1 MLIARNVTPQI
12 IAPGEMVDVYLR
24 RSPLREEREHFQIPA
39 GLSIDEI
46 ITCCGLEPVRL
57 HIAIGG
63 HVIEQKNW
71 ARVRVK
77 PGVSVTIVKVP
88 GKGALRM
95 IAGLVVALA
104 AAVFAPW
111 LAGALLPGLAGTA
124 AGSIATGLI
133 GAGISLAGSL
143 IINALFPIAKPSS
156 LPNTT
161 TLYSIGGAQNQASQY
176 GAIPEIFGTHRISP
190 PYAAGAYTELVGDD
204 QYLRMLFVVGYGPIA
219 VSDLKIG
226 ETAISK
232 FEDVKYKVIEDHTVT
247 PPTLYT
253 KPVYQEDVS
262 VLLDQPTGW
271 VQRTTAD
278 NVDEISVD
286 VSAPSGIYRL
296 KAKDGKRVNYTVTI
310 DVQYKLSSSSTW
322 ISLGTLNLSD
332 GPTQELRFDLTA
344 NSPQAIR
351 RTMTQAVARGKY
363 DIRLSKSSPD
373 YSGKDNV
380 SETVYWT
387 ALRGRRNEPVIS
399 FTKPLTL
406 IEMRIKA
413 TGQLNGTVNTLNC
426 IASPK
431 IRSWNGTTWASGQ
444 VTRNPA
450 DHFRQVLQGNGNA
463 RPVDGSSIDLVSLQ
477 DWHDYC
483 AAKGF
488 TFDLVANE
496 QKSVYDRLTEIAAAG
511 RAAVSFRDGRWG
523 VVWDIADS
531 PIVQHFSP
539 RNSAN
544 FSSTRA
550 YVEMPHGFR
559 VSFIN
564 RDNGYLNDERVVYDD
579 GYTEANATKFEG
591 LDFPGV
597 TDKDLIWK
605 HGRYHLAQLRLQ
617 RETYSL
623 DTDFENLVCTRGDRV
638 RVNHDVVLWGAGSA
652 RVRSVTASPEGVV
665 LDDTLRMEAGKTY
678 SMRFRLAD
686 GSSIVR
692 QITGIDGE
700 FRSFAFSDAGALPTV
715 GDLAQ
720 FGEVGFESVVLRV
733 KSISARQDLSA
744 RLELVDDAP
753 AILTADTGTIPEFQT
768 GIPPVPDYRESPPTA
783 FSYVE
788 TIWTTT
794 PATSAIDIAWQAP
807 DAGAAAS
814 YIVQYRASG
823 DDQWITASSVSA
835 PTIRLIDL
843 ATGVYDARIRAVF
856 ANGELS
862 SFLTGSFT
870 CAIFASNPADI
881 EDFRVSISGDVAMLQ
896 WTLQADQALSHC
908 EIRFT
913 PATAGA
919 TWQTASQLRTNVAG
933 LQAQVP
939 AMVGTYLIKAV
950 NYAGLMSVNAAL
962 VVSTVNPLTAFNAV
976 EALQEDPSFLGTKTN
991 VLVAGGALRLDT
1003 GSDIFEL
1010 VDWFS
1015 VEDYFLSLGG
1025 YVSEGIYEFADIVDL
1040 GSVYTSRVSANVS
1053 AFGDLASLDLFT
1065 RADWF
1070 DVPEYFGLASDSL
1083 WNVRV
1088 EVSSTNDNP
1097 AGSPTWSDWAE
1108 LTTADVSARAYR
1120 FRARLLSLQF
1130 DVTPVVETLA
1140 VTVDMPDR
1148 VIAENDLLVTT
1159 SGRTIS
1165 FSPAYYALS
1174 GIAIAGQNM
1183 QTGDYYQITGKT
1195 ASGFTIVFR
1204 NASGTPVA
1212 RTFDYVAK
1220 GYGYVQ

>member
-1 MLIARNVTPQI
+1 
-12 IAPGEMVDVYLR
+12 MVNVYLR
-24 RSPLREEREHFQIPA
+24 RSPLREQREHFEVPA
-39 GLSIDEI
+39 CLSIVEI
-46 ITCCGLEPVRL
+46 ISFCGIEPVRL
-57 HIAIGG
+57 HVTIGG
-63 HVIEQKNW
+63 HPIEPKNW

-88 GKGALRM
+88 GKGALRA
-95 IAGLVVALA
+95 IAGLVIALV
-104 AAVFAPW
+104 AAVAAPW
-111 LAGALLPGLAGTA
+111 LAGAVLGFTGA
-124 AGSIATGLI
+124 AASVATGLI
-133 GAGISLAGSL
+133 GAGITIAGTLA
-143 IINALFPIAKPSS
+143 INALFPVAKPSNN

-161 TLYSIGGAQNQASQY
+161 TLYSIGGAQNQAAQY

-226 ETAISK
+226 ETEISK
-232 FEDVKYKVIEDHTVT
+232 FEDVRYEIIEDHTVT
-247 PPTLYT
+247 PVTLYT

-262 VLLDQPTGW
+262 VVLDGPTGW

-286 VSAPSGIYRL
+286 VGAPNGVYRL
-296 KAKDGKRVNYTVTI
+296 KAKDGSRVNYTVTV
-310 DVQYKLSSSSTW
+310 DVQYKLSSASTW
-322 ISLGTLNLSD
+322 LALGT
-332 GPTQELRFDLTA
+332 FDLTA
-344 NSPQAIR
+344 NSPQAMR
-351 RTMTQAVARGKY
+351 RTLSKAVARGKY
-363 DIRLSKSSPD
+363 DVRLSKSSPD

-380 SETVYWT
+380 VETVYWT
-387 ALRGRRNEPVIS
+387 AVRGRRNEPVIS

-406 IEMRIKA
+406 IAMRIRA

-431 IRSWNGTTWASGQ
+431 IRAWNGTTWSSGQ

-463 RPVDGSSIDLVSLQ
+463 RPVDGASIDLVSLQ
-477 DWHDYC
+477 DWRDYC
-483 AAKGF
+483 EAKGF
-488 TFDLVANE
+488 TFDLVAND

-550 YVEMPHGFR
+550 YVDMPHGFR

-579 GYTEANATKFEG
+579 GYNEANATKFEG
-591 LDFPGV
+591 LDFSGV

-652 RVRSVTASPEGVV
+652 RVRSVTSSPDGVV

-686 GSSIVR
+686 GSTLVR
-692 QITGIDGE
+692 QVAGIDGE
-700 FRSFAFSDAGALPTV
+700 FRSFAFSDTGELPAT
-715 GDLAQ
+715 GDLAL
-720 FGEVGFESVVLRV
+720 FGENGFESVVLRV
-733 KSISARQDLSA
+733 KSVSARQDLSA
-744 RLELVDDAP
+744 RIELVDDAP
-753 AILTADTGTIPEFQT
+753 AILTADTGTIPEFET
-768 GIPPVPDYRESPPTA
+768 GIAPVPDYRASAPTG

-788 TIWTTT
+788 TVWTTS
-794 PATSAIDIAWQAP
+794 PATSAIDMAWQAP

-814 YIVQYRASG
+814 YIVQYRANG
-823 DDQWITASSVSA
+823 DSQWITTSSVSA
-835 PTIRLIDL
+835 PAIRLVDL
-843 ATGVYDARIRAVF
+843 ATGVYDVRIRAVF

-862 SFLTGSFT
+862 GFLTASFV

-881 EDFRVSISGDVAMLQ
+881 DDFRVAISGDVAMLQ
-896 WTLQADQALSHC
+896 WTLQVDQALSHC
-908 EIRFT
+908 EIRFS
-913 PATAGA
+913 PAVTGA
-919 TWQTASQLRTNVAG
+919 TWQTASQLRTNVVG
-933 LQAQVP
+933 SQAQVP

-950 NYAGLMSVNAAL
+950 NYAGLMSDNAAL

-976 EALQEDPSFLGTKTN
+976 EALQEDPGFTGSKTN
-991 VLVAGGALRLDT
+991 VVAAGGALRLDT
-1003 GSDIFEL
+1003 ASDIFEL

-1015 VEDYFLSLGG
+1015 VDDFFLSIGG
-1025 YVSEGIYEFADIVDL
+1025 FQAEGTYEFADIVDL
-1040 GSVYTSRVSANVS
+1040 GAVYTSRVSASLS
-1053 AFGDLASLDLFT
+1053 AFGEVASLDLFT
-1065 RADWF
+1065 RSDWF
-1070 DVPEYFGLASDSL
+1070 GVPEYFGLASDSL

-1088 EVSSTNDNP
+1088 EVSLTNDNP
-1097 AGSPTWSDWAE
+1097 AGSPTWTDWAE

-1130 DVTPVVETLA
+1130 DVTPVVESLG

-1159 SGRTIS
+1159 SGRTIN
-1165 FSPAYYALS
+1165 FSPAYYELS
-1174 GIAIAGQNM
+1174 GISIAAQDL
-1183 QTGDYYQITGKT
+1183 QTGDYSEITAKT
-1195 ASGFTIVFR
+1195 ASGFTIRFR
-1204 NASGTPVA
+1204 NSSGTPVA
-1212 RTFDYVAK
+1212 RTFDFVAK
-1220 GYGYVQ
+1220 GYGNS

>member
-1 MLIARNVTPQI
+1 
-12 IAPGEMVDVYLR
+12 MVDVYLR
-24 RSPLREEREHFQIPA
+24 RSPLREQREHFEVPA
-39 GLSIDEI
+39 CLTIDEI
-46 ITCCGLEPVRL
+46 ISSCGLEPVRL
-57 HIAIGG
+57 YVTIGG
-63 HVIEQKNW
+63 HAIEPKNW

-88 GKGALRM
+88 GKGALRA

-111 LAGALLPGLAGTA
+111 LAGALLPGLAGTT
-124 AGSIATGLI
+124 AGAIATGLI
-133 GAGISLAGSL
+133 GAGISLAGTL
-143 IINALFPIAKPSS
+143 AINALFPVAKPSS

-161 TLYSIGGAQNQASQY
+161 TLYSIGGAQNQAAQY

-219 VSDLKIG
+219 ISDLKIG
-226 ETAISK
+226 ETDISK
-232 FEDVKYKVIEDHTVT
+232 FEDVRYEIIEDHTVT
-247 PPTLYT
+247 PVTLYT

-262 VLLDQPTGW
+262 VELDGPTGW

-286 VSAPSGIYRL
+286 VGAPNGIYRL
-296 KAKDGKRVNYTVTI
+296 KAKDGSRVNYTVTV
-310 DVQYKLSSSSTW
+310 DVQYKLSSASTW
-322 ISLGTLNLSD
+322 IALGT
-332 GPTQELRFDLTA
+332 FDLTA

-351 RTMTQAVARGKY
+351 RTLSKAVARGKY
-363 DIRLSKSSPD
+363 DVRLSKSSPD

-380 SETVYWT
+380 AETVYWT
-387 ALRGRRNEPVIS
+387 AVRGRRNEPVIS

-406 IEMRIKA
+406 IAMRIRA

-431 IRSWNGTTWASGQ
+431 IRAWNGTTWSSGQ

-463 RPVDGSSIDLVSLQ
+463 RPVDGASIDLDSLQ
-477 DWHDYC
+477 EWHDYC

-488 TFDLVANE
+488 TFDLVAND

-550 YVEMPHGFR
+550 YGDMPHGFR

-591 LDFPGV
+591 LDFSGV

-652 RVRSVTASPEGVV
+652 RVRSVTSSPDGVV

-678 SMRFRLAD
+678 SMRFRLND
-686 GSSIVR
+686 GSTLVR
-692 QITGIDGE
+692 QVTGVDGE
-700 FRSFAFSDAGALPTV
+700 FRSFFFSDAGELPAT
-715 GDLAQ
+715 GDLAL
-720 FGEVGFESVVLRV
+720 FGENGFESVVLRV

-744 RLELVDDAP
+744 RIELVDDAP
-753 AILTADTGTIPEFQT
+753 AILTADTGTIPEFET
-768 GIPPVPDYRESPPTA
+768 GIAPVPDYRASAPTG
-783 FSYVE
+783 FSYLE
-788 TIWTTT
+788 TVWTTS
-794 PATSAIDIAWQAP
+794 PATSAIDLAWQAP

-814 YIVQYRASG
+814 YIVQYRANG
-823 DDQWITASSVSA
+823 DSQWITTSSVSA
-835 PTIRLIDL
+835 PAIRLVDL
-843 ATGVYDARIRAVF
+843 ATGVYDVRIRAVF

-862 SFLTGSFT
+862 GFLTASFV
-870 CAIFASNPADI
+870 CAIFASNPADV
-881 EDFRVSISGDVAMLQ
+881 EDFRVAISGDVAMLQ
-896 WTLQADQALSHC
+896 WTLQVDQALSHC
-908 EIRFT
+908 EIRFS
-913 PATAGA
+913 PAVTGA
-919 TWQTASQLRTNVAG
+919 TWQTASQLRTNVVG
-933 LQAQVP
+933 SQAQVP

-950 NYAGLMSVNAAL
+950 NYAGLMSDNAAL

-976 EALQEDPSFLGTKTN
+976 EALQEDPGFTGSKTN
-991 VLVAGGALRLDT
+991 VVAAGGALRLDT
-1003 GSDIFEL
+1003 ASDIFEL

-1015 VEDYFLSLGG
+1015 VDDFFLSIGG
-1025 YVSEGIYEFADIVDL
+1025 FQAEGTYEFADIVDL
-1040 GSVYTSRVSANVS
+1040 GAVYTSRVSASLS
-1053 AFGDLASLDLFT
+1053 AFGEVASLDLFT
-1065 RADWF
+1065 RSDWF
-1070 DVPEYFGLASDSL
+1070 GVPEYFGLASDSL

-1088 EVSSTNDNP
+1088 EVSLTNDNP
-1097 AGSPTWSDWAE
+1097 AGSPTWTDWAE

-1130 DVTPVVETLA
+1130 DVTPVVEALS

-1159 SGRTIS
+1159 SGRTIN
-1165 FSPAYYALS
+1165 FSPSYHVLS
-1174 GIAIAGQNM
+1174 GVAITAQNM

-1195 ASGFTIVFR
+1195 ASGFTIIFR
-1204 NASGTPVA
+1204 NASGSPVA

>member
-1 MLIARNVTPQI
+1 MLIARNVTPEI

-24 RSPLREEREHFQIPA
+24 RSPLREQREHFEVPA

-46 ITCCGLEPVRL
+46 VSICGLEPLRL
-57 HIAIGG
+57 HVSIGG
-63 HVIEQKNW
+63 HAIEQKNW
-71 ARVRVK
+71 HRVRVK
-77 PGVSVTIVKVP
+77 PGVSVAIVKVP

-111 LAGALLPGLAGTA
+111 LAGTVLGLTGA
-124 AGSIATGLI
+124 AASVATGLI
-133 GAGISLAGSL
+133 GAGISIAGSL
-143 IINALFPIAKPSS
+143 AINALFPVAKPSA
-156 LPNTT
+156 LPSTK
-161 TLYSIGGAQNQASQY
+161 TLYSIGGAQNTAAQY
-176 GAIPEIFGTHRISP
+176 GAIPEIFGTHRVSP
-190 PYAAGAYTELVGDD
+190 PYAAGAYTELSGDD

-232 FEDVKYKVIEDHTVT
+232 FEDVQYEILDDHTVT

-262 VLLDQPTGW
+262 VELDAPTGW

-286 VSAPSGIYRL
+286 VSAPNGVYRL
-296 KAKDGKRVNYTVTI
+296 KSSNGSRVNYTVTV
-310 DVQYKLSSSSTW
+310 DVQYKLSTSSTW
-322 ISLGTLNLSD
+322 LALGT
-332 GPTQELRFDLTA
+332 FDLTS
-344 NSPQAIR
+344 NSPQAVR
-351 RTMTQAVARGKY
+351 RTLSKAVTRGKY
-363 DIRLSKSSPD
+363 DVRLSKSSPD
-373 YSGKDNV
+373 YDGKDNV

-387 ALRGRRNEPVIS
+387 AVRGRRNEPVIS
-399 FTKPLTL
+399 FSKPLTL
-406 IEMRIKA
+406 IAMRIKA

-431 IRSWNGTTWASGQ
+431 IRAWNGLTWSSGQ

-450 DHFRQVLQGNGNA
+450 DHFRQVLQGNANA
-463 RPVDGSSIDLVSLQ
+463 RPVDGASIDLASLQ
-477 DWHDYC
+477 EWHAYC
-483 AAKGF
+483 EAKGF
-488 TFDLVANE
+488 TFDLVASD

-511 RAAVSFRDGRWG
+511 RGAVSFRDGRWG

-550 YVEMPHGFR
+550 YVDMPHGFR

-591 LDFPGV
+591 LDFSGV

-623 DTDFENLVCTRGDRV
+623 DADFENLVCTRGDRV
-638 RVNHDVVLWGAGSA
+638 RVNHDVVLWGGGSA
-652 RVRSVTASPEGVV
+652 RVRSVTSSPDGVV
-665 LDDTLRMEAGKTY
+665 LDDTLQMEADKTY
-678 SMRFRLAD
+678 SLRFRLAD
-686 GSSIVR
+686 GSTLVR
-692 QITGIDGE
+692 QIAGIDGE
-700 FRSFAFSDAGALPTV
+700 FNSFVFSDSGELPEA
-715 GDLAQ
+715 GDLAL
-720 FGEVGFESVVLRV
+720 FGENGFESVVLRV
-733 KSISARQDLSA
+733 KSITARQDLSA
-744 RLELVDDAP
+744 RIELVDDAP

-768 GIPPVPDYRESPPTA
+768 GITPVPDYRASAPTG

-788 TIWTTT
+788 TVWTTA
-794 PATSAIDIAWQAP
+794 PATSAIDMAWQAP

-814 YIVQYRASG
+814 YIVQYRANG
-823 DDQWITASSVSA
+823 DTQWITTTSVSA
-835 PTIRLIDL
+835 PAIRLVDL
-843 ATGVYDARIRAVF
+843 ATGVYDVRIRAVF

-862 SFLTGSFT
+862 GFLTGSFI

-881 EDFRVSISGDVAMLQ
+881 EDFRVAISGDVAMLQ
-896 WTLQADQALSHC
+896 WTMQVNQALSHC
-908 EIRFT
+908 EIRFS
-913 PATAGA
+913 PAVTGA
-919 TWQTASQLRTNVAG
+919 TWQTASQLRTNVVG
-933 LQAQVP
+933 SQAQVP

-976 EALQEDPSFLGTKTN
+976 EALQEDPGFSGSKTN
-991 VLVAGGALRLDT
+991 VVAASGALRLDT
-1003 GSDIFEL
+1003 ASDVFEL

-1015 VEDYFLSLGG
+1015 VDDFFLSIGG
-1025 YVSEGIYEFADIVDL
+1025 FQAEGTYEFSDIVDL
-1040 GSVYTSRVSANVS
+1040 GAVYTSRVSTSIS
-1053 AFGDLASLDLFT
+1053 AFGEVASLDLFT
-1065 RADWF
+1065 RSDWF
-1070 DVPEYFGLASDSL
+1070 GVSEYFGLASDSL

-1097 AGSPTWSDWAE
+1097 SGTPTWSDWAE

-1130 DVTPVVETLA
+1130 DVTPVVEALG

-1148 VIAENDLLVTT
+1148 VIAENDLLVST
-1159 SGRTIS
+1159 SGRTIN
-1165 FSPAYYALS
+1165 FAPAYYVLS
-1174 GIAIAGQNM
+1174 GISIAAQNM
-1183 QTGDYYQITGKT
+1183 LTGDYSEITAKT
-1195 ASGFTIVFR
+1195 ASGFTIRFK
-1204 NASGTPVA
+1204 NSSGTPVA

>member
-1 MLIARNVTPQI
+1 MLITRNVAPQI

-24 RSPLREEREHFQIPA
+24 RSPLREQREHFEVPA

-46 ITCCGLEPVRL
+46 IAICGLDPVRL
-57 HIAIGG
+57 YITIGG
-63 HVIEQKNW
+63 HVIDQRNW

-77 PGVSVTIVKVP
+77 PGVSVAIVKVP
-88 GKGALRM
+88 GKGALKA

-111 LAGALLPGLAGTA
+111 LAGILLPGLAGTT
-124 AGSIATGLI
+124 AGAIATGLI
-133 GAGISLAGSL
+133 GAGISLAGSMA
-143 IINALFPIAKPSS
+143 INALFPAAKPSS

-161 TLYSIGGAQNQASQY
+161 TLYSIGGSQNQAAQY

-204 QYLRMLFVVGYGPIA
+204 QYLRMLFVVGYGPVA
-219 VSDLKIG
+219 VSDIKIG
-226 ETAISK
+226 ETEISK
-232 FEDVKYKVIEDHTVT
+232 FEDVVYEVIEDHTVT
-247 PPTLYT
+247 PVTLYT
-253 KPVYQEDVS
+253 KPVFQEDVS
-262 VLLDQPTGW
+262 VELDAETGW

-278 NVDEISVD
+278 NIDELSVD
-286 VSAPSGIYRL
+286 VGAPNGTYRL
-296 KAKDGKRVNYTVTI
+296 KASDGKRVNYTVTI
-310 DVQYKLSSSSTW
+310 DVQYKLTSSSMW
-322 ISLGTLNLSD
+322 LALGT
-332 GPTQELRFDLTA
+332 FDLTS

-351 RTMTQAVARGKY
+351 RTLTKAVARGKY
-363 DIRLSKSSPD
+363 DVRLSKSSPD

-387 ALRGRRNEPVIS
+387 AVRGRRNEPVIS
-399 FTKPLTL
+399 FAKPLTL
-406 IEMRIKA
+406 IALRIRA

-426 IASPK
+426 LASPK
-431 IRSWNGTTWASGQ
+431 IRAWNGATWSTGQ

-463 RPVDGSSIDLVSLQ
+463 RPVDGASIDLQSLQ
-477 DWHDYC
+477 EWHDYC
-483 AAKGF
+483 EAKGF
-488 TFDLVANE
+488 TFDLVAMD
-496 QKSVYDRLTEIAAAG
+496 QKSVYERLTEIASAG
-511 RAAVSFRDGRWG
+511 RGAVSFRDGRWG
-523 VVWDIADS
+523 VVWDVENS

-544 FSSTRA
+544 FSSTRS
-550 YVEMPHGFR
+550 YVDMPHGFR
-559 VSFIN
+559 VSFVN

-591 LDFPGV
+591 LDFSGV

-652 RVRSVTASPEGVV
+652 RVRAVTASPGSVV
-665 LDDTLRMEAGKTY
+665 LDDTLSMEAGKTY
-678 SMRFRLAD
+678 SLRFRLSD
-686 GSSIVR
+686 GSTLVR

-700 FRSFAFSDAGALPTV
+700 FNSFLFSDSGDLPEP
-715 GDLAQ
+715 GDLAL
-720 FGEVGFESVVLRV
+720 FGENGFESVVLRV

-753 AILTADTGTIPEFQT
+753 AILTADTGDIPPFQT
-768 GIPPVPDYRESPPTA
+768 GIAPVPDYRASAPSG

-788 TIWTTT
+788 TVWTTA

-814 YIVQYRASG
+814 YIVQYRVSG
-823 DDQWITASSVSA
+823 DAQWITASSVST
-835 PTIRLIDL
+835 PSIRLIDL
-843 ATGVYDARIRAVF
+843 ATGVYDVRIRGVF
-856 ANGELS
+856 TNGELS
-862 SFLTGSFT
+862 GFLYGSFT
-870 CAIFASNPADI
+870 CAIFASNPADVT
-881 EDFRVSISGDVAMLQ
+881 DFRISVSGDIAMLQ
-896 WTLQADQALSHC
+896 WSLVVDEATSHC

-913 PATAGA
+913 PATTGA
-919 TWQTASQLRTNVAG
+919 TWQTAAQLRTDVVG
-933 LQAQVP
+933 SQTQVS

-950 NYAGLMSVNAAL
+950 NYAGLQSVNAAL
-962 VVSTVNPLTAFNAV
+962 IVSTVNPLTALNAV
-976 EALQEDPSFLGTKTN
+976 EVLQEDPSFLGNKTN

-1015 VEDYFLSLGG
+1015 VPDFFLSLGG
-1025 YVSEGIYEFADIVDL
+1025 FVSEGIYEFADIVDL

-1053 AFGDLASLDLFT
+1053 AFGELSSLDMFT
-1065 RADWF
+1065 RPDWYG
-1070 DVPEYFGLASDSL
+1070 VPEFFGLASDSL

-1088 EVSSTNDNP
+1088 EASSTNDNP
-1097 AGSPTWSDWAE
+1097 AGAPTWSDWAE
-1108 LTTADVSARAYR
+1108 LVTSDVSARAYR
-1120 FRARLLSLQF
+1120 FRARLLSQQF
-1130 DVTPVVETLA
+1130 DVTPVVESLA

-1148 VIAENDLLVTT
+1148 VIAENDLVVST
-1159 SGRTIS
+1159 SGLSIS
-1165 FSPAYYALS
+1165 FSPAYYVLS
-1174 GIAIAGQNM
+1174 GVSIAAQNM
-1183 QTGDYYQITGKT
+1183 QTGDYYQITAKT
-1195 ASGFTIVFR
+1195 ASGFTIIFR